1 MASLNNNKWG
11 KILFRFCCD
20 AMVSK
25 GASRTRGIEF
35 ESVDHNDLQYHPI
48 ALTMEPGVVERPVVL
63 HAKNCFG
70 GIRTLNDSI
79 TAISVTRVR

>member
-1 MASLNNNKWG
+1 MDC
-11 KILFRFCCD
+11 CCD

-35 ESVDHNDLQYHPI
+35 EFVDRNDLQYHPI

-63 HAKNCFG
+63 HAKKPLLLVCYN
-70 GIRTLNDSI
+70 RE
-79 TAISVTRVR
+79 